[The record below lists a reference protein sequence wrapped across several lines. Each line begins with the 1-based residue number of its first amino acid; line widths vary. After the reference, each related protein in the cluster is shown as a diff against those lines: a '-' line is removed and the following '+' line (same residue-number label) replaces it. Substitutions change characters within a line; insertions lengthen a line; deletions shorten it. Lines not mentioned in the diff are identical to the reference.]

1 MMTNRRLLR
10 LIAPALLALAS
21 VFSACRKPSVRPANS
36 SPSTTPAPTQAA
48 KGSIQIAGR
57 RVTLGD
63 FRGKVVLLDFYATW
77 CEPCRAET
85 PLLVKLHQQYSNQGL
100 QVIGLNVGGEDD
112 YDQVPAFAKEF
123 NIQYPLGIPDD
134 DFVDQYLSD
143 NQNIPQS
150 FVFDRNGVLLKRIIG
165 YDPASGELEGAI
177 QAALANPDNRQ

>member
-1 MMTNRRLLR
+1 MTNRNLLR
-10 LIAPALLALAS
+10 LLALLMLAVTS
-21 VFSACRKPSVRPANS
+21 ACSACRKQTVKPANS
-36 SPSTTPAPTQAA
+36 SPATSPSPVRAA
-48 KGSIQIAGR
+48 KGSIDIDKK
-57 RVTLGD
+57 RVTLAD

-85 PLLVKLHQQYSNQGL
+85 PLLVKLHQQYESQGL

-123 NIQYPLGIPDD
+123 HIQYPLGIPDD

-150 FVFDRNGVLLKRIIG
+150 FIFDRNGVLWKRMIG
-165 YDPASGELEGAI
+165 YDPASGELEGAV
-177 QAALANPDNRQ
+177 QAALANPGKPQ